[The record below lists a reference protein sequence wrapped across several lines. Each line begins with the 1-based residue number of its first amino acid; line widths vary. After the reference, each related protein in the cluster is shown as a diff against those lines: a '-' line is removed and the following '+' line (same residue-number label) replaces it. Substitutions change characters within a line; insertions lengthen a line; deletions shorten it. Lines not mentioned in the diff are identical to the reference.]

1 MKKTYRVTSVVRFV
15 NRLTARFIDRG
26 MGPPQ
31 RYMLGVR
38 GRKSG
43 KLYSAPVTVVEELG
57 QRWLVAAYGEVAWVI
72 NARAAG
78 EVTLSRGGQSQTL
91 AIRELPVGD
100 RAPILKKYVA
110 LEPLVLPY
118 FEARKDSPL
127 EVFAA
132 EAQAHPVFLLE
143 SKVSNPR
150 RVA

>member
-1 MKKTYRVTSVVRFV
+1 
-15 NRLTARFIDRG
+15 
-26 MGPPQ
+26 
-31 RYMLGVR
+31 MLGVR

-57 QRWLVAAYGEVAWVI
+57 QRWLVAPYGEVAWVI

-78 EVTLSRGGQSQTL
+78 EVTLARGGQSQTL

-118 FEARKDSPL
+118 FEAGKDSPL
-127 EVFAA
+127 EAFAA

-143 SKVSNPR
+143 AKRS
-150 RVA
+150 